1 MVVAPRVYIPIRGFA
16 VAKQRL
22 EHDLDATARVDLATG
37 LAAHT
42 VAISRT
48 AGVIPI
54 IVSSSSS
61 VRSWAAMHDLAR
73 LDEPSQGGLNG
84 AANTAVEHAGNDPWV
99 ILHSDL
105 PLLTPFE
112 LRLLYDA
119 NDADRP
125 VVAPSYDGGT
135 SAIAGYG
142 SFRFSYGPGSFQR
155 HISNRPRVVTSLGFL
170 LDIDRPDDL
179 IAARH
184 HPRGKWLDEILGAGP
199 AAA

>member
-1 MVVAPRVYIPIRGFA
+1 MTPHVYIPIRTFA
-16 VAKQRL
+16 DAKQRL
-22 EHDLDATARVDLATG
+22 EHVLDPIARVDLATG
-37 LAAHT
+37 LAVHT
-42 VAISRT
+42 VAIARE

-54 IVSSSSS
+54 IVSSSSG
-61 VRSWAAMHDLAR
+61 VRSWAATHDLTR
-73 LDEPSQGGLNG
+73 LDEHPQGGLNG
-84 AANTAVEHAGNDPWV
+84 AADAAVEHAGDEPWV

-105 PLLTPFE
+105 PLLTRSE
-112 LRLLYDA
+112 LGLLFDA

-142 SFRFSYGPGSFQR
+142 SFRFSYGPSSFQR

-170 LDIDRPDDL
+170 LDIDRPNDL

-184 HPRGKWLDEILGAGP
+184 HPSGKWLNEILGAGP
-199 AAA
+199 TVA